1 MPDSI
6 NTHFVNIKS
15 TGFQK
20 NITQASALGSH
31 VGFKSLSQGQLLE
44 AVIIKVTDQH
54 IFLDAKGLIL
64 QANSP
69 GAGAQIGERYL
80 LKVVDAHSLPPKLKL
95 ISDAQLP
102 SSSLAGVSTF
112 LRSLLFRHDPLMPM
126 RHALSTLHNL
136 QQSQSSEVVA
146 SVVKQFEKWKT
157 LPSKVDANWVK
168 EKLKMSGLFSEAIG
182 KLQGELDLKGL
193 FSKVNNLDKS
203 VYSGAVDGVTS
214 AQIKALDALLEGG
227 IRYHFLMPFVDN
239 GVVDAEVFHSSEDQ
253 QEDKWR
259 IYLRHESHEFGLYL
273 VDILLQKNDVSVVF
287 KTDKKWLLEA
297 INSSA
302 EKLKTAINKNDIN
315 VIMLKAMEICEASKN
330 PYGESDAQSILDMR
344 V

>member
-31 VGFKSLSQGQLLE
+31 VGFKSLSQGQLIE
-44 AVIIKVTDQH
+44 AVVTKVSTQT
-54 IFLDAKGLIL
+54 IYLDAKGLLL
-64 QANSP
+64 QANP
-69 GAGAQIGERYL
+69 PVTGAQVGERYL
-80 LKVVDAHSLPPKLKL
+80 LKVINADSTPPQLKL
-95 ISDAQLP
+95 ITDAQLP

-126 RHALSTLHNL
+126 RHALSALHNS
-136 QQSQSSEVVA
+136 QQSQSNEA
-146 SVVKQFEKWKT
+146 IAYVVKQFERWKT
-157 LPSKVDANWVK
+157 LPNTVDANWVK

-182 KLQGELDLKGL
+182 KPQGELDLKGL
-193 FSKVNNLDKS
+193 FNKVNSLDKS

-227 IRYHFLMPFVDN
+227 VRYNFLMPFFDN
-239 GVVDAEVFHSSEDQ
+239 EVIDAEVFHSIEDQ
-253 QEDKWR
+253 QEGKWH

-287 KTDKKWLLEA
+287 KTDKKWLIEA

-302 EKLKTAINKNDIN
+302 EKLKNAIDKHDIN
-315 VIMLKAMEICEASKN
+315 VIMLKAIEVCEAPKN
-330 PYGESDAQSILDMR
+330 PYGESDVQSILDMR

>member
-31 VGFKSLSQGQLLE
+31 VGFKSLSQGQLIE
-44 AVIIKVTDQH
+44 ATVTKVTTQT
-54 IFLDAKGLIL
+54 IYLDAKGLLL
-64 QANSP
+64 QANP
-69 GAGAQIGERYL
+69 PVTGAQVGERYL
-80 LKVVDAHSLPPKLKL
+80 LKVINADSTPPQLKL
-95 ISDAQLP
+95 ITDAQLP

-126 RHALSTLHNL
+126 RHALSALHNS
-136 QQSQSSEVVA
+136 QQSQSNEA
-146 SVVKQFEKWKT
+146 IAYVVKQFERWKT
-157 LPSKVDANWVK
+157 LPNTVDANWVK

-182 KLQGELDLKGL
+182 KPQGELDLKGL
-193 FSKVNNLDKS
+193 FNKVNSLDKS

-239 GVVDAEVFHSSEDQ
+239 GVIDAEVFHSPEDQ

-287 KTDKKWLLEA
+287 KTDKKWLIEA

-302 EKLKTAINKNDIN
+302 EKLKNAIDKHDIN
-315 VIMLKAMEICEASKN
+315 VIMLKAIEVCEAPKN

>member
-31 VGFKSLSQGQLLE
+31 VGFKSLSQGQLIE
-44 AVIIKVTDQH
+44 AVVTKVTTQT
-54 IFLDAKGLIL
+54 IYLDAKGLIL
-64 QANSP
+64 QANP
-69 GAGAQIGERYL
+69 PVTGAQVGERYL
-80 LKVVDAHSLPPKLKL
+80 LKVINADSTPPQLKL
-95 ISDAQLP
+95 ITDAQLP

-126 RHALSTLHNL
+126 RHALSALHNS
-136 QQSQSSEVVA
+136 QQSQSNEA
-146 SVVKQFEKWKT
+146 IAYVVKQFERWKT
-157 LPSKVDANWVK
+157 LPNTVDANWVK

-182 KLQGELDLKGL
+182 KPQGELDLKGL
-193 FSKVNNLDKS
+193 FSKVNSLDKS

-227 IRYHFLMPFVDN
+227 IRYHFLMPFFDN
-239 GVVDAEVFHSSEDQ
+239 GVIDAEVFHSIEDQ
-253 QEDKWR
+253 QEGKWH

-287 KTDKKWLLEA
+287 KTDKKWLIEA

-330 PYGESDAQSILDMR
+330 PYDESDAQSILDMR

>member
-31 VGFKSLSQGQLLE
+31 VGFKSLSQGQLIE
-44 AVIIKVTDQH
+44 AVVTKVTTQT
-54 IFLDAKGLIL
+54 IYLDVKGLLL
-64 QANSP
+64 QANP
-69 GAGAQIGERYL
+69 PVTGAQVGERYL
-80 LKVVDAHSLPPKLKL
+80 LKVINADTTPPQLKL
-95 ISDAQLP
+95 ITDAQLP

-126 RHALSTLHNL
+126 RHALSALHNS
-136 QQSQSSEVVA
+136 QQSQSNEA
-146 SVVKQFEKWKT
+146 IAYVVKQFERWKT
-157 LPSKVDANWVK
+157 LPNTVDANWVK

-182 KLQGELDLKGL
+182 KPQGGLDLKGL
-193 FSKVNNLDKS
+193 FNKVNSLDKS
-203 VYSGAVDGVTS
+203 IYSGAVDGVTS

-227 IRYHFLMPFVDN
+227 IRYHFLMPFFDN
-239 GVVDAEVFHSSEDQ
+239 GVIDAEVFHSIEDQ
-253 QEDKWR
+253 QEGKWH

-330 PYGESDAQSILDMR
+330 PYDESDAQSILDMR

>member
-20 NITQASALGSH
+20 NITQASTLGSH
-31 VGFKSLSQGQLLE
+31 VGFKSLSQGQLIE
-44 AVIIKVTDQH
+44 AVVTKATTQT
-54 IFLDAKGLIL
+54 IYLDAKGLLL
-64 QANSP
+64 QANP
-69 GAGAQIGERYL
+69 PVTGAQVGERYL
-80 LKVVDAHSLPPKLKL
+80 LKVINADSTPPQLKL
-95 ISDAQLP
+95 ITDAQLP

-126 RHALSTLHNL
+126 RHALSALHNS
-136 QQSQSSEVVA
+136 QQSQSNEA
-146 SVVKQFEKWKT
+146 IAYVVKQFERWKT
-157 LPSKVDANWVK
+157 LPNTVDANWVK

-182 KLQGELDLKGL
+182 KPQGELDLKGL
-193 FSKVNNLDKS
+193 FNKVNSLDKS

-227 IRYHFLMPFVDN
+227 IRYHFLMPFFDN
-239 GVVDAEVFHSSEDQ
+239 GVIDAEVFHSIEDQ
-253 QEDKWR
+253 QEGKWH

-287 KTDKKWLLEA
+287 KTDKKWLVEA

-302 EKLKTAINKNDIN
+302 DKLKNAIDKHDIN
-315 VIMLKAMEICEASKN
+315 VVMLKAIEVCEAPKN